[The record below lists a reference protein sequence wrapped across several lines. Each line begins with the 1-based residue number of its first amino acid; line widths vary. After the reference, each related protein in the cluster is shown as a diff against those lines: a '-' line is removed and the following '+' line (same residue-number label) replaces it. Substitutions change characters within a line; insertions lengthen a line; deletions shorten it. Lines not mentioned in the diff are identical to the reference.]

1 MSEDVARTNAFID
14 SGDPGTPARDAA
26 QPKFR
31 SETEDWAGRI
41 QPLLD
46 EHQDVDPFFRRTLQ
60 RFIDDRILLVRN
72 MRPGPAKDYDNE
84 IWADS
89 LSAGGG
95 PLSICYELGLKW

>member
-1 MSEDVARTNAFID
+1 MSEDVARTSAFID
-14 SGDPGTPARDAA
+14 SGDPGTPARDSA

-31 SETEDWAGRI
+31 SDTEDWAGRI

-46 EHQDVDPFFRRTLQ
+46 QHQDADSFFRRTLQ

-72 MRPGPAKDYDNE
+72 MRAGALKEYDKE

-95 PLSICYELGLKW
+95 PLSICNGLGVKW